1 MATPK
6 TPEFPDDLREQIAI
20 LRADLARLTATA
32 ADDVAEGVA
41 SARRQAAQSGRE
53 AKATVVDAVLA
64 NPLSAVGIAAGLG
77 FLLGIFTRR

>member
-1 MATPK
+1 MATSK
-6 TPEFPDDLREQIAI
+6 NPELPDDLREQIAI

-32 ADDVAEGVA
+32 ADDMAEGVA

>member
-1 MATPK
+1 MATSK
-6 TPEFPDDLREQIAI
+6 TPELPDDLREQIAI

-32 ADDVAEGVA
+32 VDDVTETVGA
-41 SARRQAAQSGRE
+41 ARRKAVKSGYE
-53 AKATVVDAVLA
+53 AKDTVVDAVLA